1 MMGFLFKKKDVPSE
15 LPDLISDEFTGQL
28 KKELDS
34 IKEFSE
40 SRESAQSKFA
50 NSQPSTPKTSSITSK
65 PSVKSLSAD
74 LGSSQSSEFSAI
86 KKFPSL
92 DGDEPSYFKELI
104 KGVMDESGSG
114 DLKKLD
120 SWCKNKSG
128 SGDIVGQ
135 MKSYWDKQAPEKIL
149 STFGGETKERL
160 LAQVEKLHGLE
171 KDWQAS
177 YLTLME
183 CEEKIREEEKQLK
196 EALAQFIDLYKR
208 TSKRKH
214 R

>member
-1 MMGFLFKKKDVPSE
+1 MGFLFKKKDVPSE

-40 SRESAQSKFA
+40 SRENAQVKLSASQ
-50 NSQPSTPKTSSITSK
+50 NSNTIKPAFSSPKQ
-65 PSVKSLSAD
+65 SVKSSSAD
-74 LGSSQSSEFSAI
+74 LVNSSSSEFSQL

-92 DGDEPSYFKELI
+92 EGDEPSYFKELI

-149 STFGGETKERL
+149 STFGGETKEKL

-171 KDWQAS
+171 KDWQTS

-183 CEEKIREEEKQLK
+183 CEEKIRDEEKQLK
-196 EALAQFIDLYKR
+196 EALTQFIDLYKR

>member
-1 MMGFLFKKKDVPSE
+1 MGFLFKKKDVPSE

-40 SRESAQSKFA
+40 SRESAQSKFVGTQQS
-50 NSQPSTPKTSSITSK
+50 NSKSVVSSSK
-65 PSVKSLSAD
+65 PSAKSLSTD
-74 LGSSQSSEFSAI
+74 LGSNQNSEFSTI

-92 DGDEPSYFKELI
+92 EGDEPSYFKELI

-120 SWCKNKSG
+120 SWVKNKS
-128 SGDIVGQ
+128 SNGDIVGQ

-149 STFGGETKERL
+149 STFGGETKEKL
-160 LAQVEKLHGLE
+160 LSQVEKLHGLE